1 MSRKAGIVI
10 DMFQVQGLYAVTN
23 GPRVDLLEAV
33 AAALTGG
40 ARLVQYRDK
49 TTDGR
54 RRLSEALMLGEL
66 CRSHDAPLI
75 INDDVQLAID
85 CGAAGVHLGADDV
98 DLRAARSRLGET
110 AIIGASC
117 YDSLDRARHAVEDG
131 ADYVAFGA
139 FYSSST
145 KPLAR
150 HADTDLLSAA
160 KSMGVPVIAIG
171 GITPENA
178 PRLID
183 AGADGVAVISSLF
196 DASDIESVAR
206 RLSQLFP

>member
-1 MSRKAGIVI
+1 
-10 DMFQVQGLYAVTN
+10 MFQVRGLYAITN
-23 GPRVDLLEAV
+23 GPRVDLQEAV
-33 AAALTGG
+33 AAALRGG

-75 INDDVQLAID
+75 INDDVELAIQ
-85 CGAAGVHLGADDV
+85 CRAAGVHLGADDIG
-98 DLRAARSRLGET
+98 LRAARSRLGET
-110 AIIGASC
+110 AIIGVSC
-117 YDSLDRARHAVEDG
+117 YDSLDRAQRAVEDG
-131 ADYVAFGA
+131 ANYVAFGA

-150 HADTDLLSAA
+150 RADMDLLSAA
-160 KSMGVPVIAIG
+160 KSMGVPVVAIG
-171 GITPENA
+171 GITQENA

-183 AGADGVAVISSLF
+183 AGADGIAVISSLF

-206 RLSQLFP
+206 RFSQLFS